1 MDVVRSWPCI
11 VFFLFQ
17 VTPVF
22 AASAVTGI
30 AAKISIV
37 REEPSKK
44 IWNFDG
50 TVCNTF
56 NYRPVNSEK
65 STPTGMIKVCF
76 HFIFGE

>member
-1 MDVVRSWPCI
+1 MDVVRSWPYI

-44 IWNFDG
+44 I
-50 TVCNTF
+50 
-56 NYRPVNSEK
+56 
-65 STPTGMIKVCF
+65 
-76 HFIFGE
+76 